1 MLCKWFWDRFLEQ
14 TNNTGE
20 LEMNFWNKKHNFQS
34 TPFAIWMILIVAPV
48 LFPAGCNQAEQA
60 GETAKEVVSQA
71 GETVNDAAK
80 DAAKD
85 VGDKLSE
92 GFSAA
97 AEKASSALEG
107 IDGGAEIL
115 TKVKDLFGSAQTT
128 LSGVTDKVSAEAAT
142 SKLSELNGAV
152 DSLGNLIGKLPAQ
165 AKSALGGVI
174 DQGVQQLESL
184 VEKVVALPGIS
195 DVIKPKM
202 DEIIK
207 KLKALTV

>member
-1 MLCKWFWDRFLEQ
+1 
-14 TNNTGE
+14 
-20 LEMNFWNKKHNFQS
+20 
-34 TPFAIWMILIVAPV
+34 MILIVAPV
-48 LFPAGCNQAEQA
+48 LFLAGCSQAEQA

-174 DQGVQQLESL
+174 NQGVQQLESL

-195 DVIKPKM
+195 DVIKPKT

-207 KLKALTV
+207 KLKALTE

>member
-1 MLCKWFWDRFLEQ
+1 
-14 TNNTGE
+14 
-20 LEMNFWNKKHNFQS
+20 MNFWNKKHNFQS
-34 TPFAIWMILIVAPV
+34 ALFAVWMMSVVAPI
-48 LFPAGCNQAEQA
+48 LYSTGCSQAEQA
-60 GETAKEVVSQA
+60 GESAKEVVSKA
-71 GETVNDAAK
+71 GETVN

-97 AEKASSALEG
+97 AEKASSAMEG

-128 LSGVTDKVSAEAAT
+128 LSGITDKVSAEAAT

-152 DSLGNLIGKLPAQ
+152 DSLGKLVGDLPAE
-165 AKSALGGVI
+165 AKSALGSLI
-174 DQGVQQLESL
+174 DQGVQQLKSL

-202 DEIIK
+202 DEIIN
-207 KLKALTV
+207 KLTALTK